1 MVGIVCMAGIC
12 GVLLI
17 LDYIVTKSEIDEL
30 KIKNGEL
37 LNHINF
43 LEKILKDTKEKSKE
57 ISKSYDGLIEKLK
70 LKENTIKKLAEEAEK
85 TQPIKKVSKTK
96 KAKTE
101 ETKTEET
108 KTEKEQPKKRG
119 GKPKAMKEEK

>member
-1 MVGIVCMAGIC
+1 MAGIVCMAGIC

-30 KIKNGEL
+30 KIKNDEL

-96 KAKTE
+96 K
-101 ETKTEET
+101 TKAEET

-119 GKPKAMKEEK
+119 IKPKAMKEEK

>member
-30 KIKNGEL
+30 KIKNDEL

-57 ISKSYDGLIEKLK
+57 ISKSYDGLIEQLK

-96 KAKTE
+96 K
-101 ETKTEET
+101 TKAEET
-108 KTEKEQPKKRG
+108 KTEKEQPKKRDR
-119 GKPKAMKEEK
+119 KPKAMKEEK

>member
-30 KIKNGEL
+30 KIKNDEL

-96 KAKTE
+96 K
-101 ETKTEET
+101 TKAEET

-119 GKPKAMKEEK
+119 RKPRAMKEEK

>member
-1 MVGIVCMAGIC
+1 MVGIVFIAGIC

-30 KIKNGEL
+30 KIKNDEL

-96 KAKTE
+96 K
-101 ETKTEET
+101 TKAEET
-108 KTEKEQPKKRG
+108 KTEKEQPKKRYR
-119 GKPKAMKEEK
+119 KPKAMKEEK

>member
-1 MVGIVCMAGIC
+1 MAGIVCMAGIC

-30 KIKNGEL
+30 KIKNDEL

-96 KAKTE
+96 K
-101 ETKTEET
+101 TKAEET
-108 KTEKEQPKKRG
+108 KTEKEQPKKCGR
-119 GKPKAMKEEK
+119 KPKAMKEEK

>member
-1 MVGIVCMAGIC
+1 MVGIVFIAGIC

-30 KIKNGEL
+30 KIKNDEL

-57 ISKSYDGLIEKLK
+57 ISKSYDGLIEQLK

-96 KAKTE
+96 K
-101 ETKTEET
+101 TKAEET

-119 GKPKAMKEEK
+119 RKPKAMKEEK

>member
-1 MVGIVCMAGIC
+1 MAGIVCMAGIC

-30 KIKNGEL
+30 KIKNDEL

-57 ISKSYDGLIEKLK
+57 ISKSYDGLIEQLK

-85 TQPIKKVSKTK
+85 TQLIKKVSKTK
-96 KAKTE
+96 KAKIE
-101 ETKTEET
+101 KTKTEET

-119 GKPKAMKEEK
+119 RKPKAMKEEK

>member
-30 KIKNGEL
+30 KIKNDEL

-57 ISKSYDGLIEKLK
+57 ISKSYDGLIEQLK

-96 KAKTE
+96 KS
-101 ETKTEET
+101 KTEET

-119 GKPKAMKEEK
+119 RKPKAMKEEK

>member
-30 KIKNGEL
+30 KIKNDEL

-57 ISKSYDGLIEKLK
+57 ISKSYDGLIEQLK

-96 KAKTE
+96 K
-101 ETKTEET
+101 TKAEET

-119 GKPKAMKEEK
+119 RKPKAMKEEK